1 MCHGDEGDGKGDL
14 AVQMKLELKDWRHP
28 DSLAKM
34 TDGELF
40 YIITNGRGKMTGG
53 EGDRTK
59 ETTRWNP
66 VNLALRSFARQLFAF
81 GRLFCRRRPIDLGV
95 LRGMLGLDTL

>member
-1 MCHGDEGDGKGDL
+1 VET
-14 AVQMKLELKDWRHP
+14 WRNP

-59 ETTRWNP
+59 EMTRWNP
-66 VNLALRSFARQLFAF
+66 VNLVRPSRASRRRSSFHFRCGVLRQLLAF
-81 GRLFCRRRPIDLGV
+81 GRFFYRRRPIDLGV